1 MWRLLQ
7 LCMCQER
14 IEDAQV
20 GMSQRGSL
28 FRQVKKVPYQDIHQH
43 MEVIGEEVFI
53 GAWCSEYQIE
63 KLKR

>member
-1 MWRLLQ
+1 
-7 LCMCQER
+7 
-14 IEDAQV
+14 
-20 GMSQRGSL
+20 MSQRGGL